1 MNTFIIILLFGIII
15 RGDIMVYGLYE
26 KIKNLRI
33 HSGMSQPQLAERLGV
48 TKSAVNAWEMGMNSP
63 SLSYIIRLAQ
73 IFGVST
79 DYLLGV
85 NERLTVDITNL
96 DELQKQAVTL
106 MIRLFER
113 DNEAI
118 SDKNKAP

>member
-1 MNTFIIILLFGIII
+1 MI
-15 RGDIMVYGLYE
+15 YGLYE
-26 KIKNLRI
+26 KIKNLRVN
-33 HSGMSQPQLAERLGV
+33 SGMSQVQLAERLGI
-48 TKSAVNAWEMGMNSP
+48 TKSAVNAWETGTNSP
-63 SLSYIIRLAQ
+63 SLLYIIRLAN

-106 MIRLFER
+106 MIKLFER
-113 DNEAI
+113 DNAALAEHDI
-118 SDKNKAP
+118 SL

>member
-1 MNTFIIILLFGIII
+1 MI
-15 RGDIMVYGLYE
+15 YGLYE
-26 KIKNLRI
+26 KIKNLRV
-33 HSGMSQPQLAERLGV
+33 HSGMSQVQLAERLGI
-48 TKSAVNAWEMGMNSP
+48 TKSAVNAWETGTNSP

-73 IFGVST
+73 VFGVST

-106 MIRLFER
+106 MIKLFER

-118 SDKNKAP
+118 ADKNKAP

>member
-1 MNTFIIILLFGIII
+1 
-15 RGDIMVYGLYE
+15 MVYGLYE

>member
-1 MNTFIIILLFGIII
+1 MI
-15 RGDIMVYGLYE
+15 YGLYE
-26 KIKNLRI
+26 KIKNLRVN
-33 HSGMSQPQLAERLGV
+33 SGMSQPQLAERLGV
-48 TKSAVNAWEMGMNSP
+48 TKSAVNAWEMGTNSP

-85 NERLTVDITNL
+85 NERLTVDISNL

-106 MIRLFER
+106 MIKLFER

-118 SDKNKAP
+118 SEKNKAP